1 MTHQI
6 HDASYQELEK
16 EVADRTR
23 ALRESE
29 ERFRRLAE
37 ASFEG
42 VVISE
47 KGVILDVNE
56 LYCDMLGYTR
66 SELLGHSLLAWVAP
80 QLQERVKHYIET
92 DYDEPYESVMLKKD
106 GSQFPIEVR
115 ARTVP
120 YDGRLVRVAAIRD
133 ISERKMMEQEKI
145 RLERVNAIGE
155 LVQGVAHNFNNL
167 LVGMLGNAQL
177 IQMRSKD
184 EEVLGD
190 ANLIVESALRAK
202 ELVRRLQ
209 ASIQG
214 DREYTLAVDVNEVI
228 QRALELTRPRWQDE
242 SHVNGVVVVVD
253 LRLNFVSPVWGAWER
268 LRDVMVNLILNAV
281 EAMPNGGTL
290 TIETKMVD
298 KVVHVVF
305 TDTGIGMN
313 EEIRRRVF
321 EPFFTTKSNVGSGLG
336 LSLVQGT
343 IKSWGGTVEIESAE
357 GKGTRVMM
365 QLPAYENTE
374 QS

>member
-209 ASIQG
+209 VSIQG

>member
-209 ASIQG
+209 VSIQG

-298 KVVHVVF
+298 KVLHVVF

>member
-1 MTHQI
+1 
-6 HDASYQELEK
+6 
-16 EVADRTR
+16 
-23 ALRESE
+23 
-29 ERFRRLAE
+29 
-37 ASFEG
+37 
-42 VVISE
+42 
-47 KGVILDVNE
+47 
-56 LYCDMLGYTR
+56 
-66 SELLGHSLLAWVAP
+66 
-80 QLQERVKHYIET
+80 
-92 DYDEPYESVMLKKD
+92 MLKKD

-209 ASIQG
+209 VSIQG

>member
-1 MTHQI
+1 
-6 HDASYQELEK
+6 
-16 EVADRTR
+16 
-23 ALRESE
+23 LRESE

-47 KGVILDVNE
+47 KGIILDVNE
-56 LYCDMLGYTR
+56 LYGEMLGYTR
-66 SELLGHSLLAWVAP
+66 NELLNKPVLSLVAP
-80 QLQERVKHYIET
+80 QFQQRVKHYLET

-106 GSQFPIEVR
+106 GSLFPIEVR

-184 EEVLGD
+184 EAVLED

-209 ASIQG
+209 VSIQG
-214 DREYTLAVDVNEVI
+214 DREYTLAVDVNEAI
-228 QRALELTRPRWQDE
+228 QRAVALTQPRWKDE
-242 SHVNGVVVVVD
+242 TAVNGIVVAVD
-253 LRLNFVSPVWGAWER
+253 LQLNPVSLIWGAWER
-268 LRDVMVNLILNAV
+268 LRDVMVNLLLNAV
-281 EAMPNGGTL
+281 EAMPQGGTL
-290 TIETKMVD
+290 TIKTVMVD
-298 KVVHVVF
+298 KLVHIVF
-305 TDTGIGMN
+305 TDTGTGMN
-313 EEIRRRVF
+313 EETRRRAF
-321 EPFFTTKSNVGSGLG
+321 EPFFTTKFNVGSGLG

-343 IKSWGGTVEIESAE
+343 IKSWGGTVDIESAE
-357 GKGTRVMM
+357 GKGTRVVM
-365 QLPAYENTE
+365 QLPAYEKAV

>member
-1 MTHQI
+1 MANQTHDQ
-6 HDASYQELEK
+6 SYQKLEK
-16 EVADRTR
+16 EIEDRTR

-47 KGVILDVNE
+47 KGIILDVNE
-56 LYCDMLGYTR
+56 LYGEMLGYTR
-66 SELLGHSLLAWVAP
+66 NELLNKPVLSLVAP
-80 QLQERVKHYIET
+80 QFQQRVKHYLET

-106 GSQFPIEVR
+106 GSLFPIEVR

-184 EEVLGD
+184 EAVLED

-209 ASIQG
+209 VSIQG
-214 DREYTLAVDVNEVI
+214 DREYTLAVDVNEAI
-228 QRALELTRPRWQDE
+228 QRAVALTQPRWKDE
-242 SHVNGVVVVVD
+242 TAVNGIVVAVD
-253 LRLNFVSPVWGAWER
+253 LQLNPVSLIWGAWER
-268 LRDVMVNLILNAV
+268 LRDVMVNLLLNAV
-281 EAMPNGGTL
+281 EAMPQGGTL
-290 TIETKMVD
+290 TIKTVMVD
-298 KVVHVVF
+298 KLVHIVF
-305 TDTGIGMN
+305 TDTGTGMN
-313 EEIRRRVF
+313 EETRRRAF
-321 EPFFTTKSNVGSGLG
+321 EPFFTTKFNVGSGLG

-343 IKSWGGTVEIESAE
+343 IKSWGGTVDIESAE
-357 GKGTRVMM
+357 GKGTRVVM
-365 QLPAYENTE
+365 QLPAYEKAV